1 MSFKSLR
8 VSIGIDLL
16 RTLEKAKY
24 PEGFFR
30 WMQYNSHIWEEFEAK
45 ALRMAE
51 YRKRFSARTIIEVM
65 RWHNTIRQEK
75 DVTFKISNNIVP
87 GLARLWMAKHGLD
100 HPKFFD
106 MR

>member
-1 MSFKSLR
+1 MSFVPLR
-8 VSIGIDLL
+8 KSIGLDLL
-16 RTLEKAKY
+16 KQLTKDDY
-24 PEGFFR
+24 PEGFFH
-30 WMQYNSHIWEEFEAK
+30 WMQFNSHIWEQFEAK
-45 ALRMAE
+45 ALQMAK